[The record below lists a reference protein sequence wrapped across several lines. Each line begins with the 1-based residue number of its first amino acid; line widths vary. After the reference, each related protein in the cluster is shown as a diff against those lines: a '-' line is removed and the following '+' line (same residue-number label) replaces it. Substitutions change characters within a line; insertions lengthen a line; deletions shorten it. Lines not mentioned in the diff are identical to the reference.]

1 MNIYPDS
8 RKKELDEF
16 QKAIGY
22 YYKDPGILQH
32 ALTHSS
38 YSNENKMG
46 KEQSNE
52 RLEFLGDSVLS
63 IVVSEYLYK
72 NHTGLT
78 EGELTKKRAAI
89 VCEASLVKCSNKL
102 NIGDYLLLGK
112 GEELTGGRTRISI
125 LSDAFEAII
134 GSIYLDGGMEMASGF
149 IHMMLDEQMKASG
162 KQASFIDYKT
172 RLQEKI
178 QKDTGKKVHYEL
190 LEEKGP
196 DHNKQFVVRVIIGDE
211 PAGTGEG
218 RSKKE
223 AEQNAAALALKSL

>member
-22 YYKDPGILQH
+22 YYKNPGVLLH

-46 KEQSNE
+46 REQSNE

-63 IVVSEYLYK
+63 VVVSEHLYK
-72 NHTGLT
+72 KHTDLT
-78 EGELTKKRAAI
+78 EGELTKMRAAI
-89 VCEASLVKCSNKL
+89 VCEASLVKCSNRL
-102 NIGDYLLLGK
+102 HIGDYLMLGK
-112 GEELTGGRTRISI
+112 GEELTGGRTRTSI
-125 LSDAFEAII
+125 LSDAFEAVI
-134 GSIYLDGGMEMASGF
+134 GSIYIDGGMEMASSF
-149 IHMMLDEQMKASG
+149 IHMMLDDQMKASN
-162 KQASFIDYKT
+162 KQVSFVDYKT

-178 QKDTGKKVHYEL
+178 QKDSGKKVYYEL

-196 DHNKQFVVRVIIGDE
+196 DHNKLFIVRVIVGDV

-218 RSKKE
+218 KSKKE
-223 AEQNAAALALKSL
+223 AEQNAAAIALKSL